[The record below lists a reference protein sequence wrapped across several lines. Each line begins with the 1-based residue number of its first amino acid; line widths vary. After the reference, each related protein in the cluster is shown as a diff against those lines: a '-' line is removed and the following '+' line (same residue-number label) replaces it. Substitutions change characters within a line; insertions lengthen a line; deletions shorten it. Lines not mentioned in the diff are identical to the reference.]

1 MNVERLVAGL
11 DIGSAKTTAII
22 AEVVGDLPRNPSIR
36 ILGVGQARTTGL
48 RRGVVSDIE
57 ETTRSIQKAMTD
69 AERMAGAQIAEVYS
83 GIAGEHVQAM
93 TSKGIV
99 AINGDEITKADV
111 DRANAVARA
120 QAIPQ
125 DRELLHAIPQEY
137 TVDKNH
143 GIRDPIGMIGTRLE
157 TEMYLVTI
165 GSSPAMNLRK
175 AVEKAGYKVRELVLE
190 PLASA
195 LSVLTEDEKELG
207 VALVEMGAGTTD
219 IAVFHEAKIRHLGTV
234 NFGGNNVTNDIV
246 HGLGVTQADAERLK
260 ERYGC
265 AYEPMVDPS
274 EVIQL
279 PSTVA
284 QGDRQIPRE
293 LLAHIIHQRMDEIFD
308 LVQRDIAA
316 AGYAGKLSAGI
327 VLTGGA
333 AAMQG
338 AVELASD
345 VFGTGVRV
353 GVPSENIGGLTD
365 SVEAPRFATVTG
377 LAHYAAHRFALGAC
391 WCRRKTSRVECAG
404 SRSSRAA
411 REDVAA
417 GFLLACHSSRCEEL
431 RVGWSDATVHL

>member
-1 MNVERLVAGL
+1 MTNEQQRIVAGL
-11 DIGSAKTTAII
+11 DLGSAKTTAII
-22 AEVVGDLPRNPSIR
+22 AEVVGDARHPAIR
-36 ILGVGQARTTGL
+36 VLGVGQARTTGM

-57 ETTRSIQKAMTD
+57 ETTRSIRKAISD
-69 AERMAGAQIAEVYS
+69 AERMAGVQVQELYA

-99 AINGDEITKADV
+99 AVSHDEIAKSDV
-111 DRANAVARA
+111 DRANEVARA

-137 TVDKNH
+137 TVDRDT
-143 GIRDPIGMIGTRLE
+143 GIRDPLGMSGTRLE

-165 GSSPAMNLRK
+165 GSSPALNLRK
-175 AVEKAGYKVRELVLE
+175 SVERAGYRVRELVLE

-195 LSVLTEDEKELG
+195 LAVLTEDEKELG

-219 IAVFHEAKIRHLGTV
+219 LALFHEGKIRHLGTIA
-234 NFGGNNVTNDIV
+234 FGGNNVTSDIV

-265 AYEPMVDPS
+265 AFEKLVDPQ

-293 LLAHIIHQRMDEIFD
+293 LLSHIIQQRMDEILD
-308 LVQRDIAA
+308 LVQREVST
-316 AGYAGKLSAGI
+316 AGYAGKLSAGV

-333 AAMQG
+333 AAMEG
-338 AVELASD
+338 AAELASD

-353 GVPSENIGGLTD
+353 GAPAENISGLVD
-365 SVEAPRFATVTG
+365 SVQAPRFATLVG
-377 LAHYAAHRFALGAC
+377 LALYGAHRVALGGAQSSG
-391 WCRRKTSRVECAG
+391 RRLQLG
-404 SRSSRAA
+404 SGGADKIVQRIKYWLQ
-411 REDVAA
+411 D
-417 GFLLACHSSRCEEL
+417 FF
-431 RVGWSDATVHL
+431 